1 MGSQPGQGAHSWRL
15 TLIDW
20 VTIGFGILFFVLIMA
35 SIALHEV
42 GHMAP
47 AKLFGIR
54 VPQYFVGF
62 GPTIWSKR
70 VGETEYGLKW
80 IPLGGFVRLLG
91 MYPPAKSR
99 EGTRPSRLQDLADSA
114 RGYEWSQITATDVET
129 DRLFYQKKTWQK
141 LIVMAGGPM
150 MNVLLA
156 FLIFWGVTGLYG
168 QPRPQLE
175 VSFVQ
180 TCIVRENAQDRT
192 CPVTNP
198 TNPSPAYQAGLQ
210 VGDKILTF
218 NGEQMDSWDE
228 FSTAIR
234 ANLDREAR
242 ITVERGG
249 QTVALRPVRTVIDGV
264 ADKWDPSKR
273 IEAGWLGV
281 SPVRTLEKGGPVET
295 LGDMWTMTIQSG
307 VALLQFPVKVFNVAA
322 DMITGKPRDIYG
334 PMSIVGASVTA
345 GEVVSSDQFDVPAKM
360 ALFASL
366 LASVNLFLALFNFI
380 PLLPLD
386 GGHIAGAIF
395 EALRRWFAKL
405 FHRLDPGP
413 VDTAKM
419 LPVAYVVGGFILICG
434 IVLIVADVISPIKL
448 L

>member
-1 MGSQPGQGAHSWRL
+1 M
-15 TLIDW
+15 IDW
-20 VTIGFGILFFVLIMA
+20 VTIAFGVLFFALIMA

-42 GHMAP
+42 GHMVP
-47 AKLFGIR
+47 AKLFGVR

-62 GPTIWSKR
+62 GPTMWSKR
-70 VGETEYGLKW
+70 VGETEYGFKW

-99 EGTRPSRLQDLADSA
+99 EGTRPSRLQDLAESA
-114 RGYEWSQITATDVET
+114 RSYEWRQITPQDVDEG
-129 DRLFYQKKTWQK
+129 RLFYQKTVWQK

-175 VSFVQ
+175 VAYVQ
-180 TCIVRENAQDRT
+180 TCIIREDASERT
-192 CPVTNP
+192 CPATNP
-198 TNPSPAYQAGLQ
+198 ANPSPAYQAGLLA
-210 VGDKILTF
+210 GDKILTF
-218 NGEQMDSWDE
+218 NGEKMDNWDE

-249 QTVALRPVRTVIDGV
+249 QAVALPPVRTVIDGV

-281 SPVRTLEKGGPVET
+281 SPVRELVKGGPIET
-295 LGDMWTMTIQSG
+295 LGDMWTMSIQSG
-307 VALLQFPVKVFNVAA
+307 VALVQFPVKVFNVAW
-322 DMITGKPRDIYG
+322 DLITGKPRDIYG

-345 GEVVSSDQFDVPAKM
+345 GEVVSSDQLDAASKV

-366 LASVNLFLALFNFI
+366 LGAVNLFVALFNFV

-405 FHRLDPGP
+405 FKRPDPGP

-419 LPVAYVVGGFILICG
+419 LPVAYFVGGFILLCG
-434 IVLIVADVISPIKL
+434 VVLIVADVISPIKL